1 MLQYRGTKFL
11 HLVVKALN
19 SQRQAWPI
27 SPARAVAME
36 RSNGQVIG
44 AGAIQFALDPA
55 TPSHQGIDGRFR
67 AYSKFP
73 RRGATPAVSYET
85 GTISGCFVREASRL
99 RSNSK
104 KETIMKKQFAIAASV
119 MALAATPLLADMHED
134 AEHEF
139 PLTMDEFMEAYP
151 EVAPEQFMLI
161 DTDGDGQVSEEE
173 YDSAREAGIIGGE
186 DDI

>member
-1 MLQYRGTKFL
+1 
-11 HLVVKALN
+11 
-19 SQRQAWPI
+19 
-27 SPARAVAME
+27 
-36 RSNGQVIG
+36 
-44 AGAIQFALDPA
+44 
-55 TPSHQGIDGRFR
+55 
-67 AYSKFP
+67 
-73 RRGATPAVSYET
+73 
-85 GTISGCFVREASRL
+85 
-99 RSNSK
+99 
-104 KETIMKKQFAIAASV
+104 MKKQFAIAASV

-139 PLTMDEFMEAYP
+139 PLTMGEFMEAYP

>member
-1 MLQYRGTKFL
+1 
-11 HLVVKALN
+11 
-19 SQRQAWPI
+19 
-27 SPARAVAME
+27 
-36 RSNGQVIG
+36 
-44 AGAIQFALDPA
+44 
-55 TPSHQGIDGRFR
+55 
-67 AYSKFP
+67 
-73 RRGATPAVSYET
+73 
-85 GTISGCFVREASRL
+85 
-99 RSNSK
+99 
-104 KETIMKKQFAIAASV
+104 MKKQFAIAASV